1 MAPTSSEA
9 TPTPRRIPRW
19 DAFAQDLRYAIRGLR
34 NRPGFTI
41 AVVLTLALGIGANA
55 AMFSVVDRLLFRPP
69 PLLSDPALTHRIYF
83 VRDYRGEPFAGGSVQ
98 YARYRDIT
106 NWTHS
111 FARTA
116 QITTRK
122 LAIGVGADSREMQ
135 VGVVSASFFG
145 FFDAPPA
152 LGRYFT
158 TAEDTTPKGAAV
170 VVLGYGYWRTAYGGR
185 SDVLGQTMQIGATV
199 YSIVGVAPKG
209 FVGLWPAEP
218 PALYVPITAYGAE
231 LGATLR
237 LRGEAWSSSYHWT
250 FSQMIAERKPGVSL
264 AAANADL
271 TQAYLRS
278 YRVQAAQDH
287 GMEPEA
293 IAKPH
298 GLAASILS
306 ERGPNE
312 SSEAKV
318 ATWIGGVALMVWLI
332 ACANVANL
340 LLARALRRRREIA
353 VRIALGV
360 SRARLVSQLFI
371 ESTLLA
377 LLAGVAGVVV
387 AQFGGA
393 VLRAE
398 LLPRTAAAT
407 VVTDS
412 RTLLFT
418 GVAAIV
424 AGFLTGLA
432 PVLQAHRVNLA
443 GDLKAGEREGGMH
456 RSRMR
461 VALLVL
467 QGALSVILLVGAGLF
482 VRSLRNVRQYPL
494 GYDAD
499 QVAIVDLQMRG
510 VTLDSAAKVTLR
522 NRLLAEAGTIPGV
535 THVSRR
541 VTEPY
546 RSTWNMDIHV
556 AGIDSTDRLGEFDLN
571 AVSPDYFAT
580 MGTRLLRGRAFDEG
594 DVAGAPKVMVV
605 SAGMA
610 KALWP
615 GQDALG
621 QCVRVGGDTV
631 PCTTVVGIAEDIKVS
646 SFQEEGDAK
655 TFFYYLAAKQFNPE
669 QGGLFV
675 RTSGRVADA
684 QETIRRRLQPLMPG
698 VSYITVTPLSD
709 VIGAETR
716 SWRLGATMFTVFGSL
731 ALVLAAIGL
740 YSVIAYNVAQRT
752 QEMGVRVAL
761 GAEVRDLVRMVLSE
775 GMRLA
780 LVGVVLGSGIALLVS
795 RFVKPLL
802 FLESPRD
809 PVVFAGV
816 GVALLAVAAL
826 ASLIPARRAA
836 RVDPMRALR
845 TE

>member
-1 MAPTSSEA
+1 MTPPLEA
-9 TPTPRRIPRW
+9 TTEHPRAQRW
-19 DAFAQDLRYAIRGLR
+19 DAFTQDLRYAVRGLR
-34 NRPGFTI
+34 SRPGFTV

-69 PLLSDPALTHRIYF
+69 ALLHDPALTHRIYF

-106 NWTHS
+106 NWTHG

-158 TAEDTTPKGAAV
+158 TAEDTTPAGAAV
-170 VVLGYGYWRTAYGGR
+170 AVLGYGYWRTAYGGR
-185 SDVLGQTMQIGATV
+185 SDVLGRTMQIGATV

-218 PALYVPITAYGAE
+218 PALYVPITTYGAE

-237 LRGEAWSSSYHWT
+237 LRGENWYASYHWT

-264 AAANADL
+264 EAANADL

-278 YRVQAAQDH
+278 YRVQAAESH

-318 ATWIGGVALMVWLI
+318 ATWIGGVALIVWLI

-360 SRARLVSQLFI
+360 SRARLVSQLLT

-398 LLPRTAAAT
+398 LLPRTAAAS

-418 GVAAIV
+418 GLAALV

-432 PVLQAHRVNLA
+432 PVLQARRANLA

-467 QGALSVILLVGAGLF
+467 QGALSVVLLVGAGLF
-482 VRSLRNVRQYPL
+482 VRSLRNVRMYPL
-494 GYDAD
+494 GYDVD
-499 QVAIVDLQMRG
+499 PVLIVDLQMRG
-510 VTLDSAAKVTLR
+510 VKIDSAAKVALR
-522 NRLLAEAGTIPGV
+522 DRLLAEARTIPGV
-535 THVSRR
+535 VHATRR
-541 VTEPY
+541 VTEPFW
-546 RSTWNMDIHV
+546 STWNMDIHV

-580 MGTRLLRGRAFDEG
+580 MGTRLLRGRGLSES
-594 DVAGAPKVMVV
+594 DVAGSPRVMVV
-605 SAGMA
+605 GASMA
-610 KALWP
+610 KVLWP
-615 GQDALG
+615 GQEALG
-621 QCVRVGGDTV
+621 QCVRVGSDTV
-631 PCTTVVGIAEDIKVS
+631 PCTTVVGIAEDIRTHS
-646 SFQEEGDAK
+646 LGGERGQF
-655 TFFYYLAAKQFNPE
+655 FFYYLSAPQFNPE

-675 RTSGRVADA
+675 RTSGRAADA

-698 VSYITVTPLSD
+698 VSYVTVTPLSD
-709 VIGAETR
+709 ILGSETR
-716 SWRLGATMFTVFGSL
+716 SWSLGATMFTVFGAL
-731 ALVLAAIGL
+731 ALLLAAIGL

-752 QEMGVRVAL
+752 QEMGVRIAL
-761 GAEVRDLVRMVLSE
+761 GAEMRDVVGLVLGE

-780 LVGVVLGSGIALLVS
+780 LVGIGVGGAVALAVS
-795 RFVKPLL
+795 RWVKPLL
-802 FLESPRD
+802 FEESPRD
-809 PVVFAGV
+809 PVVFVGV

-826 ASLIPARRAA
+826 ASFIPARRAA